1 MTIEKVIDVLNEKK
15 LCMIIDEIP
24 FGNVDDAAKELY
36 VALGVAADILQRLGV
51 AANTLQRY
59 DTGRIFGFLS
69 FLNAYVIAEFY
80 KDDFGRD
87 FLMLHLPEDAKIT
100 NWYRAVNIKCDLP
113 SCFRSVP
120 PDKLIERY
128 EMEWE
133 EALKENSEC
142 LPFSEGDD
150 DVYDI

>member
-36 VALGVAADILQRLGV
+36 VALGVAADILQR
-51 AANTLQRY
+51 Y
-59 DTGRIFGFLS
+59 DTGRICGYLS
-69 FLNAYVIAEFY
+69 FLNAYAIAEFY

-87 FLMLHLPEDAKIT
+87 SLMLHLPEDAKIT
-100 NWYRAVNIKCDLP
+100 NWYHAVNIKCDLP